1 MAQINKPSDY
11 FNTILYTGNGGTA
24 SRTGVGFEPSLVWVK
39 SRSNTDNHNWI
50 DQVRGGDR
58 VIVSNSTD
66 NQEPSTNNKITSFDS
81 DGFSTGDHTPIN
93 RNGGTHAA
101 WCWKANGTGAANSN
115 GSISATVSAETTSG
129 FSIVKYNG
137 TGSAATVGHGLGV
150 APKFIIVK
158 NLSDDGTNWFCYH
171 SGIASDAETDYI
183 LLNATAAKV
192 DGTYWNDTAPTS
204 SVFSI
209 GTQND
214 VNGSGDQI
222 IAYCFAE
229 KKGFSKFG
237 SYTGNG
243 NADGTFIYTG
253 FKPALITTKQ
263 SASTGAWLIYDSK
276 RNPFNLTDKKLLPN
290 ENGAENASTSP
301 SGVTASTNNIDI
313 VSNGFKQRTT
323 QGYNNANGET
333 YIYMAFAEEPI
344 VGSNNIPATA
354 R

>member
-1 MAQINKPSDY
+1 MAQINKPSNY
-11 FNTILYTGNGGTA
+11 FNTILYTGDGAATA
-24 SRTGVGFEPSLVWVK
+24 ARTGVGFEPSLLWIK

-66 NQEPSTNNKITSFDS
+66 NQEPSATNKVKSFDS
-81 DGFSTGDHTPIN
+81 DGFTTGTHTPIN
-93 RNGGTHAA
+93 RSGGTHAA
-101 WCWKANGTGAANSN
+101 WCWKASGTGSANTD

-129 FSIVKYNG
+129 FSIVKYDG

-150 APKFIIVK
+150 APNFIIVK

-171 SGIASDAETDYI
+171 SGNASDAETDYV
-183 LLNATAAKV
+183 LLNSNAAKV
-192 DGTYWNDTAPTS
+192 DNTYWNDTAPTS

-229 KKGFSKFG
+229 KKGFCKIDRYFG
-237 SYTGNG
+237 NFSSDGN
-243 NADGTFIYTG
+243 FIYTG
-253 FKPALITTKQ
+253 FKPSFVMVKKRDA
-263 SASTGAWLIYDSK
+263 TGNWRMFDGVRA
-276 RNPFNLTDKKLLPN
+276 PFNTANKWFNADSNAVEGTDVQ
-290 ENGAENASTSP
+290 AEL
-301 SGVTASTNNIDI
+301 
-313 VSNGFKQRTT
+313 VSNGFKLADAANAFNTAGSAYLYIAVAEQPLVGT
-323 QGYNNANGET
+323 NNV
-333 YIYMAFAEEPI
+333 PC
-344 VGSNNIPATA
+344 TA